1 MPTVLSSSSTPP
13 YWLRFHAPPL
23 SDELAGA
30 MLRAVASSRPM
41 ASSAAEVMFDVG
53 ALTTMTPAWV
63 AAGTSTLSRPTPAR
77 AMTLSFLPAA
87 IASAS
92 IWVAERISTAST
104 SASAGQQL
112 GAVRSVEVAD
122 LEVGAEGV
130 DRRGRELLGDQDD
143 GLGHVRV
150 LSGGTSFGVC
160 SEHGTA
166 SCREESRTG
175 SPGTGPRPSPGT
187 IVPHTGRERPRRTF
201 TDATDRTPRWPSGTR
216 SAARSRRRRRRRWPP
231 AGSARRRAG
240 IPRRRRRW

>member
-30 MLRAVASSRPM
+30 MLRAVASSSPM
-41 ASSAAEVMFDVG
+41 ASSAADVMFDVG

-77 AMTLSFLPAA
+77 AMTLSFFPAA

-92 IWVAERISTAST
+92 IWVADRISTAST

-112 GAVRSVEVAD
+112 GPVGSVEVPD

-160 SEHGTA
+160 GEHGTA
-166 SCREESRTG
+166 VCREESRTG
-175 SPGTGPRPSPGT
+175 YSTLRTTPIPWDGRPAYRTLETAPNLTGAS
-187 IVPHTGRERPRRTF
+187 
-201 TDATDRTPRWPSGTR
+201 DRTPRWPSATR
-216 SAARSRRRRRRRWPP
+216 
-231 AGSARRRAG
+231 
-240 IPRRRRRW
+240 